1 MDIHELAAGKLAAL
15 FDRNVSRDLF
25 DAHNLLTQVN
35 LDKTKLRL
43 IFIVYIAMTPIEI
56 ISLTPDSIQ
65 YDIIDLKNRLL
76 PALHQAGIPRSLPT
90 LKTWVNKLLL
100 ELKDSITILLPLE
113 KHEIEFIQ
121 LIRRSGEIKPEL
133 ITDDLEI
140 AKKIKTHPAI
150 LWVMKKAN
158 DK

>member
-140 AKKIKTHPAI
+140 AKKIKTG
-150 LWVMKKAN
+150 
-158 DK
+158 